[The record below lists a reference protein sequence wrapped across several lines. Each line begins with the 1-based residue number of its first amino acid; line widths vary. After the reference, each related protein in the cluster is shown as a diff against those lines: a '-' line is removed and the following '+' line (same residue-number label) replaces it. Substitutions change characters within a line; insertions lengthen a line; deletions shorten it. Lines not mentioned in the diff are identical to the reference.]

1 MNITLTSPVILHFW
15 KKSVHILS
23 FCNFQTAYL
32 DTWAFPTHKCQKTSW
47 DVRCKMFLKIASKA
61 ELPIWDF
68 FWGFHAW
75 WEVFK
80 IELNPAFETV
90 WQINIQASQIY
101 LTFNFRQTS
110 LILWTTN
117 RQTKIYLYLKV
128 SIQSLPKD
136 LHNSVRQ
143 TSWKFKIL
151 PIVCRQHGD
160 IKLATCYGHLFS
172 LHTHS

>member
-1 MNITLTSPVILHFW
+1 MLGAKCSW
-15 KKSVHILS
+15 KLLLKLS
-23 FCNFQTAYL
+23 FQFET
-32 DTWAFPTHKCQKTSW
+32 
-47 DVRCKMFLKIASKA
+47 FLRI
-61 ELPIWDF
+61 
-68 FWGFHAW
+68 FHAW

-101 LTFNFRQTS
+101 LTFNFRQTF

-151 PIVCRQHGD
+151 PHCLQTTWWYKTSDVLWTFVFASYAQL
-160 IKLATCYGHLFS
+160 KVFEA
-172 LHTHS
+172 

>member
-1 MNITLTSPVILHFW
+1 MLGAKCSW
-15 KKSVHILS
+15 KLLLKLS
-23 FCNFQTAYL
+23 FQFET
-32 DTWAFPTHKCQKTSW
+32 
-47 DVRCKMFLKIASKA
+47 FLRI
-61 ELPIWDF
+61 
-68 FWGFHAW
+68 FHAW

-101 LTFNFRQTS
+101 LTFNFRQTF

-172 LHTHS
+172 LHTHILKFLKPKNIIANVCRKWWNMKCVHKQWGCLQSI